1 MEAKGT
7 SPLDSVI
14 KAIEEVERELEEE
27 QCTKQ
32 DDCEGCVVHKL
43 LGQGCQD
50 TEKFPE
56 EWEVNH

>member
-1 MEAKGT
+1 MEEK
-7 SPLDSVI
+7 I
-14 KAIEEVERELEEE
+14 KQALEILKRE
-27 QCTKQ
+27 CTKQ